1 MVSMAQKPLL
11 TPREFAFAEALLAGM
26 NQTAALRHAFPELVK
41 KWKPQSISRKAHTMA
56 HSAKIREY
64 IEGQQ
69 AIAQRRRQI
78 KESELLTRIEKRA
91 ILADCARDDRGEWP
105 HRMAAI
111 KIDNEMSGDAL
122 QRVEEELALGLILER
137 LGQAQAIPTEEERRQ
152 LTGPVIDI
160 PAAQSAS
167 VIPQDATKQPIRGPY
182 DADFEADGAEIAL
195 GLPNRFQ
202 SEKTVISREYE
213 D

>member
-1 MVSMAQKPLL
+1 MVRLVDTTDL
-11 TPREFAFAEALLAGM
+11 TPREFAFAEAMLGGM
-26 NQTAALRHAFPELVK
+26 NMSDALRHAYPELIK
-41 KWKPQSISRKAHTMA
+41 KWKPQSINHKAHKMA
-56 HSAKIREY
+56 HDPRIAAY
-64 IEGQQ
+64 IEGQK
-69 AIAQRRRQI
+69 ALAQRRRQI

-137 LGQAQAIPTEEERRQ
+137 LGQAQAIPTEDERRQ

-160 PAAQSAS
+160 PAAQSVS
-167 VIPQDATKQPIRGPY
+167 ITPQDAPKQPIRGPY
-182 DADFEADGAEIAL
+182 DADFESEGVEIAL
-195 GLPNRFQ
+195 GLPNRLKQ
-202 SEKTVISREYE
+202 PIVREYE